1 MSSLFESL
9 KDSLRGSVLK
19 NEPMAAHTSWRV
31 GGPADLFIQPADRE
45 DVLTALRLL
54 KAAHCPWLAIGS
66 GSNLLVR
73 DGGIRG
79 AVLNLAN
86 LRQLQF
92 QENGRVVAETGL
104 PVTHLIRL
112 CVEKGLKGMEAMA
125 GIPGSLGG
133 AIAMNA
139 GAGGQEMAGV
149 VTEVV
154 LATPE
159 GEISRP
165 AAALSF
171 AYRRCELPPQSL
183 LVEATLAMT
192 TAEPSALQAVYR
204 ERMAHRRQAHAVGG
218 ANAGS
223 VFKNPTGRQAWRLI
237 DEAGL
242 RGASQGGAKVSER
255 HTNFIVNTGTAKA
268 RDILSLIDQI
278 RERVRACQGVN
289 LEPEVK
295 IIGSD
300 ELPAR
305 DEWI

>member
-1 MSSLFESL
+1 
-9 KDSLRGSVLK
+9 
-19 NEPMAAHTSWRV
+19 MAAHTSWRV
-31 GGPADLFIQPADRE
+31 GGPADLFILPADRQ

-54 KAAHCPWLAIGS
+54 KAAQCPWLPVGS

-79 AVLNLAN
+79 AVLNLSN

-92 QENGRVVAETGL
+92 LANGLVVAEAGL
-104 PVTHLIRL
+104 PVTRLIRL
-112 CVEKGLKGMEAMA
+112 CVEKGLQGLEALA

-133 AIAMNA
+133 AVAMNA
-139 GAGGQEMAGV
+139 GAGGQEMSEV

-154 LATPE
+154 LATAT
-159 GEISRP
+159 GEIRRP
-165 AAALSF
+165 GGDLQF

-183 LVEATLAMT
+183 LVEVSLSMT
-192 TAEPSALQAVYR
+192 TADPQELQRIYR
-204 ERMAHRRQAHAVGG
+204 ERIAHRRQAHAVGG

-223 VFKNPTGRQAWRLI
+223 VFKNPAGVQAWKLI
-237 DEAGL
+237 DQAGL
-242 RGASQGGAKVSER
+242 RGATVGGAKVSER
-255 HTNFIVNTGTAKA
+255 HTNFIVNTGKA
-268 RDILSLIDQI
+268 RATDILSLI
-278 RERVRACQGVN
+278 ERIKETVRASQGVD

-305 DEWI
+305 DERI